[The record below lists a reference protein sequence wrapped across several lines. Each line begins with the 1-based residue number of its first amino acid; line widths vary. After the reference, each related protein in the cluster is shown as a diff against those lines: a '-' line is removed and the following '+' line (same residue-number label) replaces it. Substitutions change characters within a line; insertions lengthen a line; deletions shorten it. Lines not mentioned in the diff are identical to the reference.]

1 MFCNKSSMQYAN
13 IVLVVNFQD
22 LCIQIIQSLGCC
34 IMYWIELKWCSFLFI
49 PVSMRSLCGLADLR
63 YNLDGTFFT
72 LDQTE
77 HCKYSNVVL

>member
-22 LCIQIIQSLGCC
+22 LCIQITQSLSLL
-34 IMYWIELKWCSFLFI
+34 YNVLDWIEMVFI

-63 YNLDGTFFT
+63 YNLDGTFFA
-72 LDQTE
+72 LDQTV
-77 HCKYSNVVL
+77 HCKYSYVVL